1 VERQQALL
9 QLAKRAGDGKLLSQK
24 EHESSS
30 SSVDLKSL
38 RSNASEQQLS
48 LDKEN
53 LVWNGPMETLALAPL
68 LLADL
73 VYAPVTQR
81 QKIPSAT
88 HIVVLAPRRKGE
100 AQREV
105 WLLCVVAKT
114 AQLQGLLG
122 QLARR
127 GCLRWDLQDC
137 FKISKACQGAGGQG
151 AVFSGMNL
159 FPMEPPRLL
168 PESSDMISLSCTHDY
183 TDIAAKVW
191 NKDCEASIRNEV
203 SFLQQSGGHPN
214 ISVLLGLFCAES
226 PGGRLRWA
234 LIMELCRGGDVHQHA
249 HGNGIN
255 PHNAIEVLFGVLSAL
270 IHLHTLR
277 IVHRDVKSENVIIN
291 CDHAV
296 LVDFGI
302 AAFLDDPVA
311 MKACVGSPGYAAPE
325 VIEGRPYNEM
335 VDIFSC
341 GVLLYFML
349 YGKLPFEGANSKEVM
364 HQTVHGAV
372 EYPDREVP
380 QQLMSLMGRM
390 LAKKSRK
397 RPSAW
402 QCFMDL
408 RGEATADSLDSAA
421 FKISLAGLVEL
432 GHMEKP
438 AEVSLDNI
446 IGQQGQVKKSGKLRS
461 SEGRPKKEQAP
472 SLSQTQQVD
481 LSSMPAMSFGK
492 ISTRISQCLIRSVR
506 QVPQFIRN
514 VSSHL
519 SKTGQTTPASIGSVQ
534 SVLSV
539 VQGKST
545 GKVEFSESDVE
556 DEPVVPPRAKTT
568 VPEAACKAPA
578 MQPRARTSQ
587 GPSLRSPEGKSTGK
601 VEFSES
607 DVEDEPEMQPRARTS
622 MEEASEAPSTQ
633 PRAQTSQA
641 GYVQY
646 ESRVRASLKIPEAG
660 RLPVVKV
667 KTEPEAPVQRA
678 TSEAPVLQPQES
690 EVKHRDVEPLLQP
703 KAQTSVEAQRVEP
716 KVSSRS
722 QTSNSRPKQKAWEV
736 LQDVDDLRSL
746 MGEGMDSRFSEPPV
760 SSFAKGMRNIPQ
772 FLLNRRTKEALAA
785 KDVMEAERSSS
796 SQPVQDFRADTSPAP
811 VPPKQPKRLVP
822 TWRRWHRN

>member
-1 VERQQALL
+1 MSCLRAFWAWCDCMAWTYWEDGPWSLVWQPARNGGRHQRILREELCLAEVGAVAETRTHDIRSWTDFAPTTARWPALLGEEPQEKQLQRPQKTGAASYSKSTRPAEVQPMDARCWLHQVHFGRKRRPKPWLAGSALPPGEAGVERQQALL

-30 SSVDLKSL
+30 SS
-38 RSNASEQQLS
+38 QQLS

-81 QKIPSAT
+81 QKMPSAT

-234 LIMELCRGGDVHQHA
+234 LIMELCPGGDVHQHA

-325 VIEGRPYNEM
+325 VG
-335 VDIFSC
+335 
-341 GVLLYFML
+341 
-349 YGKLPFEGANSKEVM
+349 
-364 HQTVHGAV
+364 
-372 EYPDREVP
+372 
-380 QQLMSLMGRM
+380 
-390 LAKKSRK
+390 
-397 RPSAW
+397 
-402 QCFMDL
+402 
-408 RGEATADSLDSAA
+408 
-421 FKISLAGLVEL
+421 
-432 GHMEKP
+432 
-438 AEVSLDNI
+438 
-446 IGQQGQVKKSGKLRS
+446 
-461 SEGRPKKEQAP
+461 
-472 SLSQTQQVD
+472 
-481 LSSMPAMSFGK
+481 
-492 ISTRISQCLIRSVR
+492 
-506 QVPQFIRN
+506 
-514 VSSHL
+514 
-519 SKTGQTTPASIGSVQ
+519 
-534 SVLSV
+534 
-539 VQGKST
+539 
-545 GKVEFSESDVE
+545 
-556 DEPVVPPRAKTT
+556 
-568 VPEAACKAPA
+568 
-578 MQPRARTSQ
+578 
-587 GPSLRSPEGKSTGK
+587 
-601 VEFSES
+601 
-607 DVEDEPEMQPRARTS
+607 
-622 MEEASEAPSTQ
+622 
-633 PRAQTSQA
+633 
-641 GYVQY
+641 
-646 ESRVRASLKIPEAG
+646 
-660 RLPVVKV
+660 
-667 KTEPEAPVQRA
+667 
-678 TSEAPVLQPQES
+678 
-690 EVKHRDVEPLLQP
+690 
-703 KAQTSVEAQRVEP
+703 
-716 KVSSRS
+716 
-722 QTSNSRPKQKAWEV
+722 
-736 LQDVDDLRSL
+736 
-746 MGEGMDSRFSEPPV
+746 
-760 SSFAKGMRNIPQ
+760 
-772 FLLNRRTKEALAA
+772 
-785 KDVMEAERSSS
+785 
-796 SQPVQDFRADTSPAP
+796 
-811 VPPKQPKRLVP
+811 
-822 TWRRWHRN
+822 

>member
-1 VERQQALL
+1 LL
-9 QLAKRAGDGKLLSQK
+9 QLAKRAGDGKLLSQEAGQ
-24 EHESSS
+24 EHESS

-38 RSNASEQQLS
+38 RPNASEQQLS

-53 LVWNGPMETLALAPL
+53 LVWNGPLETLALAPL

-81 QKIPSAT
+81 QKMSSAT

-114 AQLQGLLG
+114 GQLQGFLG
-122 QLARR
+122 RLARR

-137 FKISKACQGAGGQG
+137 FKISKTCQGAGGQG
-151 AVFSGMNL
+151 AVFIGMNL

-168 PESSDMISLSCTHDY
+168 PESSDIISFSCTHDY

-214 ISVLLGLFCAES
+214 ISELLGLFCAES

-234 LIMELCRGGDVHQHA
+234 LIMELCPGGDVHQHA

-325 VIEGRPYNEM
+325 VIEGRPYNEF

-349 YGKLPFEGANSKEVM
+349 YGKLPFEGANSKEIM

-408 RGEATADSLDSAA
+408 RGAATADSLDSAA

-438 AEVSLDNI
+438 ADGSIDNI
-446 IGQQGQVKKSGKLRS
+446 IGKQGQVKKSGKLRS

-506 QVPQFIRN
+506 QVPQFLRN
-514 VSSHL
+514 VSSRAASSHL
-519 SKTGQTTPASIGSVQ
+519 SKPSQTTPASIGSMQ

-539 VQGKST
+539 VQVKST
-545 GKVEFSESDVE
+545 GKVEFSKSDEE
-556 DEPVVPPRAKTT
+556 DEPVVPPRAQTT
-568 VPEAACKAPA
+568 IPAASKAPA

-587 GPSLRSPEGKSTGK
+587 GPSLRSPEVKSTGK
-601 VEFSES
+601 VEFSKS
-607 DVEDEPEMQPRARTS
+607 DEEDEPE
-622 MEEASEAPSTQ
+622 
-633 PRAQTSQA
+633 
-641 GYVQY
+641 
-646 ESRVRASLKIPEAG
+646 
-660 RLPVVKV
+660 
-667 KTEPEAPVQRA
+667 
-678 TSEAPVLQPQES
+678 
-690 EVKHRDVEPLLQP
+690 KHRRLGMC
-703 KAQTSVEAQRVEP
+703 
-716 KVSSRS
+716 
-722 QTSNSRPKQKAWEV
+722 N
-736 LQDVDDLRSL
+736 LR
-746 MGEGMDSRFSEPPV
+746 FV
-760 SSFAKGMRNIPQ
+760 WQ
-772 FLLNRRTKEALAA
+772 
-785 KDVMEAERSSS
+785 
-796 SQPVQDFRADTSPAP
+796 
-811 VPPKQPKRLVP
+811 
-822 TWRRWHRN
+822 HR